1 MDFFFFYC
9 ARGVTPRVKFIY
21 FNLDCQCSGGGGW
34 ASGVIVKAHMCV
46 NIGVTVCV
54 RLLQY
59 GGIGVQRK
67 LQHSDTNIILCEER

>member
-1 MDFFFFYC
+1 M
-9 ARGVTPRVKFIY
+9 
-21 FNLDCQCSGGGGW
+21 

-46 NIGVTVCV
+46 NIGVMVCV

-59 GGIGVQRK
+59 GAIGVQRK